1 MEALLNFGKEIQSFF
16 QVYVL
21 DVIRDSFDIK
31 AAFDI
36 LLLALILYLIYRYV
50 RERRAGKLLIGLACV
65 LLLSVVS
72 ESWGLRALDFVFGDF
87 RQLGLIAVLI
97 IFQPELRSLLEKVGG
112 TPMSS
117 AKIFSSD
124 ASKDLASRNAH
135 ISAICGAVSDL
146 SRDRVGALIV
156 IEQATNLDE
165 YIKSGVTVDASISP
179 HLLRNLFFN
188 KAPLHDG
195 AVILRKNRIFAAGCF
210 LPLSTQ
216 EDINKDLGTRHRA
229 AIGLSEVS
237 DAVVIVVSEETGII
251 SLARNGNLE
260 RNFNYNSLKQV
271 LNPIFEDQSQTDA
284 EKKPAHHRKSSGSN
298 REKSS
303 KK

>member
-1 MEALLNFGKEIQSFF
+1 VEALLNFWNDIKKFF
-16 QVYVL
+16 EVCVL
-21 DVIRDSFDIK
+21 DIIKEYFDLK

-36 LLLALILYLIYRYV
+36 LLLAIIMYLVYRYV
-50 RERRAGKLLIGLACV
+50 RERRAGKLLIGLVCV
-65 LLLSVVS
+65 LLLSVIS

-97 IFQPELRSLLEKVGG
+97 VFQPELRSLLEKVGG

-124 ASKDLASRNAH
+124 SSKDLASRNAE

-156 IEQATNLDE
+156 IEQSTNLDE
-165 YIKSGVTVDASISP
+165 YIKSGVVIDASISP

-195 AVILRKNRIFAAGCF
+195 AVILRKNRICAAGCF
-210 LPLSTQ
+210 LPLSTK

-251 SLARNGNLE
+251 SLARNGGLE
-260 RNFNYNSLKQV
+260 RNFNYNSLKQA
-271 LNPIFEDQSQTDA
+271 LNPIFEAQGQSETG
-284 EKKPAHHRKSSGSN
+284 KKHSSDKKEVTLGKKN
-298 REKSS
+298 NS

>member
-1 MEALLNFGKEIQSFF
+1 MEALMKLWSDIKTFFEIH
-16 QVYVL
+16 VL
-21 DVIRDSFDIK
+21 DIVREYFDLK

-36 LLLALILYLIYRYV
+36 LLLAVIMYLVYRYV
-50 RERRAGKLLIGLACV
+50 RERRAGKLLIGLVCV
-65 LLLSVVS
+65 LLLSVIS

-97 IFQPELRSLLEKVGG
+97 VFQPELRSLLEKVGG

-124 ASKDLASRNAH
+124 SSRELASRNAE

-165 YIKSGVTVDASISP
+165 YIKSGVVVDASISP

-195 AVILRKNRIFAAGCF
+195 AVILRKNRICAAGCF
-210 LPLSTQ
+210 LPLSTK

-251 SLARNGNLE
+251 SLARNGGLE
-260 RNFNYNSLKQV
+260 RNFNYNSLKQA
-271 LNPIFEDQSQTDA
+271 LNPIFEAQVQVEAGRKHPIDKKKTDA
-284 EKKPAHHRKSSGSN
+284 EEANP
-298 REKSS
+298 S

>member
-1 MEALLNFGKEIQSFF
+1 MEALLNFWNDVKKFF
-16 QVYVL
+16 EVCVL
-21 DVIRDSFDIK
+21 DIIKEYFDLK

-36 LLLALILYLIYRYV
+36 LLLAIIMYLVYRYV
-50 RERRAGKLLIGLACV
+50 RERRAGKLLIGLVCV
-65 LLLSVVS
+65 LLLSVIS

-97 IFQPELRSLLEKVGG
+97 VFQPELRSLLEKVGG

-124 ASKDLASRNAH
+124 SSKELASRNAE

-156 IEQATNLDE
+156 IEQSTNLDE
-165 YIKSGVTVDASISP
+165 YIKSGVVVDASISP

-195 AVILRKNRIFAAGCF
+195 AVILRKNRICAAGCF
-210 LPLSTQ
+210 LPLSTK

-251 SLARNGNLE
+251 SLARNGGLE
-260 RNFNYNSLKQV
+260 RNFNYNSLKQA
-271 LNPIFEDQSQTDA
+271 LNPIFEAQGQFEIGKKHSS
-284 EKKPAHHRKSSGSN
+284 EKKEAASGKKN
-298 REKSS
+298 DS